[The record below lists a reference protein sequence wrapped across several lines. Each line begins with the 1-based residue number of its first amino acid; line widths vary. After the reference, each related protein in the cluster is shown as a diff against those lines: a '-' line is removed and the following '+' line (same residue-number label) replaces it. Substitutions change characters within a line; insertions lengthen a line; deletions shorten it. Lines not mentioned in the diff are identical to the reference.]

1 MIDRIKQTRMALV
14 SARLLG
20 WLQQEMAPALLRR
33 RIIGAAVIASLLA
46 TIYWLFIASDRYVS
60 EAHVIIQRTDLAGG
74 QSMDFSSLLGG
85 AINGSRAD
93 QLLLRDHLLSID
105 MLKKLDATLNL
116 RAHYSDSQ
124 RDPLSRMWFQDA
136 SMEWFHRHYLT
147 RVSVEFDEYAGV
159 LLIKSQGYDP
169 KKAHAITSMLVRE
182 GEKFMNEMAHDLA
195 DEQVAF
201 LEKQVEQMSQRTLQ
215 ARQAVLNYQNRKGLV
230 SPQATVT
237 TLAGIVAKLEAQRTE
252 LEIQRRALQA
262 YLVSDH
268 PNIVQLDQQAAAIT
282 RQIAEEEAKLASPGG
297 RTLNRTVEEFQR
309 LEMEAGFAQDVYKTA
324 LIALEKGRV
333 EAIRTLKKVSVLQA
347 PSQPEFALE
356 PRRYYNTLV
365 FTLVAM
371 LLAGVAHL
379 LAAIVRDHK
388 D

>member
-201 LEKQVEQMSQRTLQ
+201 LEKQVEQMGQRTLQ

-297 RTLNRTVEEFQR
+297 KTLNRTVEEFQR

>member
-14 SARLLG
+14 SGRLLG

-201 LEKQVEQMSQRTLQ
+201 LEKQVEQMGQRSLQ

-297 RTLNRTVEEFQR
+297 KTLNRTVEEFQR

>member
-201 LEKQVEQMSQRTLQ
+201 LEKQVEQMSRRTLQ

-297 RTLNRTVEEFQR
+297 KTLNRTVEEFQR

>member
-14 SARLLG
+14 STRLLG

-169 KKAHAITSMLVRE
+169 KKAQAITSMLVRE
-182 GEKFMNEMAHDLA
+182 GEKFMNKMAHDLA

-201 LEKQVEQMSQRTLQ
+201 LEKQVEQMSRRTLQ

-297 RTLNRTVEEFQR
+297 KTLNRTVEEFQR

>member
-169 KKAHAITSMLVRE
+169 KKSHAITSMLVRE

-297 RTLNRTVEEFQR
+297 KTLNRTVEEFQR